1 MTWSFLRAAGITAY
15 LLCWASTCLGLL
27 GRGQLAAGLGAR
39 AERWWLEAHRWLGL
53 LGMVFTAAHMGG
65 LLLDRHTPFSW
76 AALLVPG
83 AAPVR
88 VAGSALGT
96 LAFYGF
102 VVALAAVGLRRLL
115 GAGAWQ
121 VLHGLSVTAFGFALV
136 HGVVTGTDSGLPWMR
151 AMYASTGTA
160 FLAFCLYRAYQAW
173 REARMAGERG
183 TSGRLPAGE
192 RVASARVPSGAGIV
206 GRDAT

>member
-1 MTWSFLRAAGITAY
+1 M
-15 LLCWASTCLGLL
+15 
-27 GRGQLAAGLGAR
+27 GRGRLAAGLGAG

-65 LLLDRHTPFSW
+65 LLVDRHIPFSW

-102 VVALAAVGLRRLL
+102 VVALVAAGLRRLL
-115 GAGAWQ
+115 GAGAWP
-121 VLHGLSVTAFGFALV
+121 VLHGLSVTAFGLALA
-136 HGVVTGTDSGLPWMR
+136 HGVVTGTDRGLPWMR
-151 AMYASTGTA
+151 AMYASTGSA
-160 FLAFCLYRAYQAW
+160 FLAFCLHRAFQAW
-173 REARMAGERG
+173 CEARMAGERG
-183 TSGRLPAGE
+183 TTGRRPAGE
-192 RVASARVPSGAGIV
+192 RVARASVPTGAGMA
-206 GRDAT
+206 GRDVT